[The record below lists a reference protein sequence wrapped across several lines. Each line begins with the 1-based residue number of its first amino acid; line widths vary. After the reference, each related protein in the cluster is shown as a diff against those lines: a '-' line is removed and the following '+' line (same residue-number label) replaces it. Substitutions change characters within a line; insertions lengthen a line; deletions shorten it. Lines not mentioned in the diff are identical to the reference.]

1 MRMSASRIRS
11 INRSVARVNGI
22 ICGESDAPRRV
33 YVESMK
39 LPALRHSAAH
49 DQDRR
54 RAKTPQRLKAISGI
68 GESLHSLIP
77 GKFDRVSDPGYNHTT
92 NEGGSLPCMPNSV

>member
-33 YVESMK
+33 FVESTK

-54 RAKTPQRLKAISGI
+54 RAKTPQRLKSISGI
-68 GESLHSLIP
+68 GESVPPKVPLADSGQI
-77 GKFDRVSDPGYNHTT
+77 
-92 NEGGSLPCMPNSV
+92 

>member
-33 YVESMK
+33 YVESTK
-39 LPALRHSAAH
+39 LPLPGIPPHTIRIVAVPKPRSA
-49 DQDRR
+49 
-54 RAKTPQRLKAISGI
+54 
-68 GESLHSLIP
+68 
-77 GKFDRVSDPGYNHTT
+77 
-92 NEGGSLPCMPNSV
+92 